1 MSGMLR
7 GIFMLVAMTY
17 LLVQDY
23 FPQLMGLASGKWIA
37 VAVIA
42 VLFLS
47 GGFTAKKGKD
57 EKSQAIWMLGSTFY
71 LLALLVVLPLLGGK
85 SSMGIS
91 LSNPIIWLLLAITV
105 VQIYIKMQKKKK
117 GAGS

>member
-1 MSGMLR
+1 ML
-7 GIFMLVAMTY
+7 MVVTY

-23 FPQLMGLASGKWIA
+23 FPQLMGFAMGKWIA

-47 GGFTAKKGKD
+47 GGFAAKRKKD
-57 EKSQAIWMLGSTFY
+57 EKSQALWMLGSTFY
-71 LLALLVVLPLLGGK
+71 LLALLIVLPLLGGT

-91 LSNPIIWLLLAITV
+91 LSNPFIWLLLAITA
-105 VQIYIKMQKKKK
+105 VQIYLKMSKREK
-117 GAGS
+117 GGNT

>member
-1 MSGMLR
+1 MVRGVIML
-7 GIFMLVAMTY
+7 MAVTY

-23 FPQLMGLASGKWIA
+23 FPQLPGFAAGKWFA

-42 VLFLS
+42 ILFLS
-47 GGFTAKKGKD
+47 GGFAARGNKD
-57 EKSQAIWMLGSTFY
+57 EKSQALWMLGSTFY
-71 LLALLVVLPLLGGK
+71 LLALLVVLPLLGGT

-91 LSNPIIWLLLAITV
+91 LSNPIIWLLLAITA
-105 VQIYIKMQKKKK
+105 VQIYLKMPKKKK